1 MEFSQQSNGVSMNYA
16 TSAPATAG
24 GQAQG
29 PVRFSVLLVSLHLVS
44 ECTPKCTL
52 IDTGS
57 HVLVEHLTQCEDLQP
72 TLLAT
77 PLLESSITFR
87 C

>member
-1 MEFSQQSNGVSMNYA
+1 MNSINVQGPWYRASVHSSGLSQRQACEPQLFKLPANMEFSQQSNGVSMNYA

-44 ECTPKCTL
+44 E
-52 IDTGS
+52 
-57 HVLVEHLTQCEDLQP
+57 
-72 TLLAT
+72 
-77 PLLESSITFR
+77 
-87 C
+87 